1 MKLLGFEGHEIT
13 SINYEVIGAEEI
25 EERLKRNIKE
35 KEEDNILIEEEVN
48 IQLTKELTKTLISG
62 IVVVID
68 TVGYR
73 KIAIEIK
80 GEFIFENEG
89 EKDPKVISELIYNEF
104 WPTLR
109 KYVSPAIST
118 LTSITNRGELE
129 INL

>member
-13 SINYEVIGAEEI
+13 SMNYEVIGAEEI
-25 EERLKRNIKE
+25 EEVLNRKQKE
-35 KEEDNILIEEEVN
+35 REEDNILIEEEVN
-48 IQLTKELTKTLISG
+48 IQLTKELNKTLISG
-62 IVVVID
+62 IIDVID

-73 KIAIEIK
+73 KITIEIQ

-89 EKDPKVISELIYNEF
+89 EKDPKVISDLIYDEF
-104 WPTLR
+104 WPMLR

-129 INL
+129 IKL